1 MKTLIQNGLLVD
13 PANRIQAKLN
23 LLLDGGKVAA
33 VTAEKPAADR
43 VIDASGRV
51 VCPGFVD
58 LHLHEDPIGPD
69 GRVQR
74 CIFDAMLRMGV
85 TTVAGGNCGI
95 NTYDPVRYL
104 DIVERYG
111 APVNVA
117 LYAGHTYLREE
128 CGAVDKYERITSDQQ
143 SEMLRR
149 IDAAL
154 DAGCVGVSFGLKYVP
169 GVGREEFWAAAQR
182 CAGRGRLIA
191 AHIRGDAEEVFDA
204 VDEVAQAGVHCGVP
218 VQISHIGSMGG
229 FGQME
234 RVLQMVD
241 EYRANGLDIACDCY
255 PYFAFSTRIGETTYD
270 DGWLERYHCDYS
282 ACMLTEGKYKGQRC
296 TKEIFDEMRRD
307 FPRCITVCYVMK
319 EDDIRMAL
327 GHPNV
332 LVASDGLLD
341 NGQGH
346 PRAAGCFPRFFRE
359 FVKNGDID
367 LYHGIEKMTS
377 LPAARLGFSNKGR
390 LNVGADADVTIFDPE
405 ALRDGATFEEPILAP
420 TGIDYVFIG
429 GEIAAKDCEIVN
441 PALGTALR
449 AHKG

>member
-13 PANRIQAKLN
+13 PANRVQAKLN

-33 VTAEKPAADR
+33 VTADVPAADR
-43 VIDASGRV
+43 VIDAAGRV

-58 LHLHEDPIGPD
+58 IHIHEDPIGPD

-74 CIFDAMLRMGV
+74 SIFDAMLRMGV

-95 NTYDPVRYL
+95 NTYDPVKYL
-104 DIVERYG
+104 DIVERDG

-117 LYAGHTYLREE
+117 LYAGHTYLREQ
-128 CGAVDKYERITSDQQ
+128 CGAADKYRAIKPEQQ
-143 SEMLRR
+143 SELLRR

-154 DAGCVGVSFGLKYVP
+154 DAGCVGVSFGLRYVP
-169 GVGREEFWAAAQR
+169 GMGREEFWAAAER
-182 CAGRGRLIA
+182 CSGRGALIA
-191 AHIRGDAEEVFDA
+191 AHIRDDAAYVFDA
-204 VDEVAQAGVHCGVP
+204 VDEFAQAGVHCGVP

-234 RVLQMVD
+234 RVLRMVD

-282 ACMLTEGKYKGQRC
+282 ACMLAEGKYKGRRC
-296 TKEIFDEMRRD
+296 TKDIFEEMRRD
-307 FPRCITVCYVMK
+307 FPQCITVCYVMR

-327 GHPNV
+327 AHPNV
-332 LVASDGLLD
+332 MVASDGLI
-341 NGQGH
+341 NSGQGH
-346 PRAAGCFPRFFRE
+346 PRAAGCFPRFLRE
-359 FVKNGDID
+359 FVLDGDIG
-367 LYHGIEKMTS
+367 LYRGIEKMTAF
-377 LPAARLGFSNKGR
+377 PAARLGLRNKGR
-390 LNVGADADVTIFDPE
+390 LNVGADADITIFDPGTV
-405 ALRDGATFEEPILAP
+405 RDGATFEDPMIAP
-420 TGIDYVFIG
+420 RGIDYVFIG
-429 GEIAAKDCEIVN
+429 GELAAKDCGIVN

-449 AHKG
+449 AR